1 MFHCGMLSYSVR
13 KKEQV
18 QQIMWPVKLLPG
30 DYILPLLWSTLHTE
44 RDMNFNIQDPFL
56 AARTPLYSRYF
67 RGWILQSIANRSLN
81 RYYRVAKLIYTESSM
96 DRNSP
101 EVSVVVPLL
110 NEQDNISPLYE
121 QTTQTLTDKH
131 NYEII
136 FVDDGSSD
144 DSFTILSEL
153 QKADNKVRVIRF
165 RKNFG
170 QTAALAAGFAHA
182 RGSIIVAIDADLQN
196 DPADIPKMIDKLHE
210 GFDVVSGWRKKRH
223 DNAITRLIP
232 SKIANWLI
240 ATITGVKLHDFGCT
254 LKAYRREVLAE
265 TKLYGE
271 MHRFIPA
278 LASWNGARITE
289 MIVNHRPRTAGAAK
303 YGLSRTLKV
312 VLDLITVK
320 FLGSFSTKP
329 IYIFGGLGVLSG
341 IASVISGLAVL
352 YQKFISATHLAM
364 NRNPLLVLTAMLI
377 TTTIQFILMGLLAE
391 LLVRTYHESQNRPTY
406 VIKEILESTG
416 GPDDQNGDQK

>member
-1 MFHCGMLSYSVR
+1 MD
-13 KKEQV
+13 KK
-18 QQIMWPVKLLPG
+18 G
-30 DYILPLLWSTLHTE
+30 
-44 RDMNFNIQDPFL
+44 
-56 AARTPLYSRYF
+56 
-67 RGWILQSIANRSLN
+67 
-81 RYYRVAKLIYTESSM
+81 
-96 DRNSP
+96 P

-121 QTTQTLTDKH
+121 QITQTLTEGH

-144 DSFTILSEL
+144 DSFNILSRF
-153 QKADNKVRVIRF
+153 QKADDKVRVIRF

-170 QTAALAAGFAHA
+170 QTAAMAAGFAHA
-182 RGSIIVAIDADLQN
+182 RGNIIVALDADLQN

-223 DNAITRLIP
+223 DNAVTRLIP

-240 ATITGVKLHDFGCT
+240 AKITRVKLHDFGCT
-254 LKAYRREVLAE
+254 LKVYRREVLAE

-278 LASWNGARITE
+278 LASWNGASIAE
-289 MIVNHRPRTAGAAK
+289 MVVNHRPRTAGTAK
-303 YGLSRTLKV
+303 YGLGRTLKV

-329 IYIFGGLGVLSG
+329 IYIFGGLGLITG
-341 IASVISGLAVL
+341 FASVVSGLAVL
-352 YQKFISATHLAM
+352 YQKFISATHVAM
-364 NRNPLLVLTAMLI
+364 NRNPFLILTAMLF
-377 TTTIQFILMGLLAE
+377 TATIQFILMGLLAE

-406 VIKEILESTG
+406 VIKEILESHQGPTDQTG
-416 GPDDQNGDQK
+416 ERK